1 MRKTLLVVSLALAVV
16 SAGHTSPGAKWHMNA
31 TAIEACS
38 CPMFCQC
45 YFNSAPA
52 AHSEA
57 DHGGKRFC
65 RANLAYK
72 INQGNYNNVKL
83 DGAKFWVVSDLGSD
97 FSKGEMDWATL
108 YFDKGTTKEQRDA
121 IGQIV
126 GNLFPVKWSSLK
138 TAEANIDKWQI
149 QGDTAHATMDA
160 GKTAEVKLN
169 IMKGL
174 DGKQVVIHNLP
185 YWAAARNDG
194 FIMAKNEVEAYRQG
208 PNAFEFKGTNGFL
221 ITIDM
226 DSKDHDKQ
234 AAGMSEKKS
243 YRVAPEAQHQH

>member
-1 MRKTLLVVSLALAVV
+1 MRKAMLAAVIGLLMLSQ
-16 SAGHTSPGAKWHMNA
+16 GHTNPPKSWHMNA

-45 YFNSAPA
+45 YFNTEPA
-52 AHSEA
+52 AHNEM

-72 INQGNYNNVKL
+72 INKGQAGDVKL
-83 DGAKFWVVSDLGSD
+83 DGAKFWVVSDLGAD
-97 FSKGEMDWATL
+97 FSKGQMDWATL
-108 YFDKGTTKEQRDA
+108 YFDKATTAQQREA

-126 GNLFPVKWSSLK
+126 GSLFPVKWNSLK
-138 TAEANIDKWQI
+138 TAEASIDTWKI
-149 QGDTAHATMDA
+149 EGDTAHATMDG

-169 IMKGL
+169 VMKGL
-174 DGKQVVIHNLP
+174 DGKKVVIHNLP
-185 YWAAARNDG
+185 YWAAPRNDG
-194 FIMAKNEVEAYRQG
+194 FIMAKNEVEAYRVG

-226 DSKDHDKQ
+226 NSKDYEKT
-234 AAGMSEKKS
+234 AGGMGKTST
-243 YRVAPEAQHQH
+243 YVHQH